1 MKTGLKLPAGVAVFV
16 ALALAGMTFMLGF
29 GPAPSAEAQSNNA
42 DLRSLTLDDQDGND
56 VDILPGFTPGQ
67 IMYTASVAHSVT
79 SVEATA
85 RASDPNAIIS
95 GAGETVNLISGANT
109 VSITV
114 RATDGTAEK
123 VYTIIVTRMDPSRNA
138 ALKSLDIQHVRQD
151 MRNVTFNLM
160 PQFMADEM
168 EYTAEVPSSV
178 ATLTVN
184 AMPADSNADV
194 VITMGDTVGTGEG
207 QNQIVLSNGENT
219 ITITV
224 TAEDDTAKEVY
235 EVVAT
240 KAATGANN
248 ADLKSLMLMDDND
261 DIGLKPRFT
270 ANNVRYTATVE
281 FSVSDVDVEAMP
293 ADDYASVSEYAL
305 GGTNDDDGMDIVIV
319 QGNNTITITVTAE
332 DDSAT
337 KVYTIIVTKGNPN
350 NDANLKSL
358 MLMDGDDEIELMP
371 SFMTGTTSY
380 KASVASSVIRVS
392 VDAMTRDDKAE
403 SAITIGNEDAG
414 TTSVANTN
422 SNVDTEGKVVTLP
435 GYSLTEAENTTV
447 IVITSTAEDM
457 AIRQAYSIAVTKDPP
472 SKDANLKTL
481 MLMVGDDEVDLMYTS
496 AGGQM
501 MTGFMPGIATYEATV
516 LNTVMSVSVEAM
528 TTHKYAEYE
537 IKKGGMTYEDGMVP
551 LDAGM
556 TAIIVTVTAE
566 DGTSTADNT
575 TDGTMKAYRIEVTKS
590 ATTTDPLLVK
600 FDMNPANGMIDFEEV
615 LDGIEA
621 YFATPATAT
630 FEEVLD
636 LIEAYLGS

>member
-42 DLRSLTLDDQDGND
+42 DLRSLTLDDQDDND

-178 ATLTVN
+178 TTLTVN

-194 VITMGDTVGTGEG
+194 VITMDDTVGTGEG
-207 QNQIVLSNGENT
+207 ENQIALSNGENT

-261 DIGLKPRFT
+261 DIGLNPRFT

-305 GGTNDDDGMDIVIV
+305 GGTDDDDGMDIVIV

-332 DDSAT
+332 DGSAE

-435 GYSLTEAENTTV
+435 GYSEAENTTV
-447 IVITSTAEDM
+447 IVITSTAEDT

-600 FDMNPANGMIDFEEV
+600 FDTNDDEIFQRSEVIAGINRYLDDESGITRSDVIAMINRY
-615 LDGIEA
+615 LDQ
-621 YFATPATAT
+621 
-630 FEEVLD
+630 
-636 LIEAYLGS
+636 